1 MLVEGTAA
9 IATDRYGQSLPVSYD
24 TEGAKRAAKVNIPDI
39 KLPGSGAEPGK
50 PSEQEVIR
58 AIETANKKFEIYNTR
73 VEFSIH
79 EKTHEIMIKVYK
91 NDEVIREIPPE
102 KILDM
107 VAKMLE
113 MAGLLVDEKA

>member
-1 MLVEGTAA
+1 MLEGINVIATGQLGQSIQTNYGFESTKRPVKGTAQE
-9 IATDRYGQSLPVSYD
+9 IT
-24 TEGAKRAAKVNIPDI
+24 
-39 KLPGSGAEPGK
+39 LPGSKAEFAK
-50 PSEQEVIR
+50 PSEEEVIN
-58 AIETANKKFEIYNTR
+58 AIEMANKKFEFYNTR

-91 NDEVIREIPPE
+91 DDEVIREIPPE

-107 VAKMLE
+107 VAKMME